1 METYLMRNS
10 NHCEV
15 QQVVERECNCKVL
28 KFELRTICSK
38 YHVILPILPKVEAIQ
53 SRLIF
58 ITKGEGKSPE
68 VCYVYVA
75 IYILPLLHKGNTA
88 RMAPVFGLGGHAY
101 VYLSYGLQTMLN
113 VVVDKEGNGAAV
125 LIRACALI
133 SGHKTDKPVLLT
145 GPGKVRVTKF
155 SHEKV
160 YFM

>member
-38 YHVILPILPKVEAIQ
+38 YHVILPILPN
-53 SRLIF
+53 

-68 VCYVYVA
+68 VCSVYVA

-88 RMAPVFGLGGHAY
+88 RTAPVFGPGGHAY
-101 VYLSYGLQTMLN
+101 VYLCYGLHTMLN
-113 VVVDKEGNGAAV
+113 VVVDKEGNGAVV
-125 LIRACALI
+125 LICACAPI
-133 SGHKTDKPVLLT
+133 SDNSAASRQKTDKLVLLT